1 MNSSVVSFSLLLF
14 GLFTIRTANSQ
25 CEKHC
30 TNSKPMAGEGQC
42 NEAEEVILRSSDCAF
57 MKKTETAFEFVVGMN
72 GQTEDKTTPGANA
85 NGAFLCCTATQ
96 KTATLFI
103 VGVANKRLMLAKDVV
118 NYKFHH
124 NTSID
129 DFVREK
135 QVLES
140 VSAQGQKAG
149 IGGNYG
155 EEFFQ
160 DQMDANKM
168 IQKGYEKLWTDNKSS
183 PPKNA
188 PDLQKDTRPK
198 VTAATEEMILAL
210 KVFQQFRI
218 NKNCWTFVKTEAEKS
233 QSFLSLAEPNG
244 KDAMQ
249 KAVVRLCAEVEAKI
263 VAQIDEKAKK
273 LLA

>member
-30 TNSKPMAGEGQC
+30 TESKRMAGEGQC
-42 NEAEEVILRSSDCAF
+42 NAADEVILRNSDCAF

-72 GQTEDKTTPGANA
+72 GQTKDKTTPEANA
-85 NGAFLCCTATQ
+85 NGAFLCCKATQ
-96 KTATLFI
+96 ETATLFI

-118 NYKFHH
+118 NYKLHH

-135 QVLES
+135 QLLES

-149 IGGNYG
+149 IGDNYG
-155 EEFFQ
+155 KEFFQ

-168 IQKGYEKLWTDNKSS
+168 IQKGYVKLWTANNSLR
-183 PPKNA
+183 PQNV
-188 PDLQKDTRPK
+188 PDLVKDTRPK
-198 VTAATEEMILAL
+198 VTAATEEMISAL
-210 KVFQQFRI
+210 KVFQQFRK
-218 NKNCWTFVKTEAEKS
+218 NKNCWIFVKTEAEKS
-233 QSFLSLAEPNG
+233 GSFLSLAEPNG
-244 KDAMQ
+244 NDAMR
-249 KAVVRLCAEVEAKI
+249 KAVVRLCAKVGEEL
-263 VAQIDEKAKK
+263 AQIDEKAKK
-273 LLA
+273 LLV

>member
-14 GLFTIRTANSQ
+14 GLFTIRTAKSQ

-30 TNSKPMAGEGQC
+30 TKSKPMGQC
-42 NEAEEVILRSSDCAF
+42 NEAEEVILRNSDCAF

-72 GQTEDKTTPGANA
+72 GQTEDKTAPGANA
-85 NGAFLCCTATQ
+85 NGAFLCCKATQ
-96 KTATLFI
+96 GTATLFI

-118 NYKFHH
+118 NYKFH
-124 NTSID
+124 NNISID

-149 IGGNYG
+149 IGDNYG
-155 EEFFQ
+155 EKFFQ

-168 IQKGYEKLWTDNKSS
+168 IQKGYVKLWTANKSLL
-183 PPKNA
+183 PQNV

-218 NKNCWTFVKTEAEKS
+218 NKNCWASVEKELLKS

-244 KDAMQ
+244 KDAMR
-249 KAVVRLCAEVEAKI
+249 KAAVRLCAEMEAKI
-263 VAQIDEKAKK
+263 EAQIDETAKK